1 MREQKR
7 PGICGYCALG
17 DHDAYIC
24 ARWCLSYAMN
34 ELKKAIPVVRRMAE
48 ENMKC
53 PYHYPAD
60 LLGKG
65 KPTED

>member
-1 MREQKR
+1 MNGQKR
-7 PGICGYCALG
+7 PQQCEGCALAE
-17 DHDAYIC
+17 HDAYIC
-24 ARWCLSYAMN
+24 ARWRLPYAMN